1 LPSYFA
7 SLAIMTVAKKNQPN
21 TPGTASP
28 PALTIKRSEQQQ
40 VEERTAIGAN
50 VVYEPSHAKAKRLR

>member
-1 LPSYFA
+1 
-7 SLAIMTVAKKNQPN
+7 MTVAKKNQPN

-50 VVYEPSHAKAKRLR
+50 VVYEPSHAKAKSLR